1 MFTRNTCKY
10 GDNFVYLNIDET
22 HGVLGGK
29 QMPNYEME
37 RRETG
42 LLI

>member
-22 HGVLGGK
+22 HGVLGGTNAK
-29 QMPNYEME
+29 
-37 RRETG
+37 
-42 LLI
+42 L